1 MKSNSVRPLVV
12 TSFVLMFSSAMVWST
27 AATPSN
33 PQSCGPKWTFVPSP
47 NGSSGSDLNGVAALG
62 RNDAWAVGAEPLATD
77 PFIQRWDGTAWKFVA
92 DPPAQSLG
100 LTDVAAVASDDVWAV
115 GGASSTIGGPLIE
128 HWNGTSWALE
138 PGPSMSGGYL
148 QGVAA
153 VSTSDVWAVGL
164 NFAAVNETVAEHWNG
179 STWIRVST
187 PDPGSEDNSLEG
199 VAAVAANDVWA
210 VGWFG
215 APSGNDQTLVLHW
228 NGTTWSIVPSPNV
241 GSETNRLFG
250 VTAAGPTD
258 LWAVGEYYV
267 SGQSRTLA
275 MRWDGSTWTVSP
287 TPSKVPG
294 TNRLL
299 EAAVAANGQVWAVG
313 YYEDARAHSFPI
325 SLRWDGAT
333 WTLFKG
339 TLTAGSTGSFRDV
352 AASPDGDLWAVGQ
365 FRGSSGTDKTLTERL
380 CP

>member
-62 RNDAWAVGAEPLATD
+62 RTDA
-77 PFIQRWDGTAWKFVA
+77 
-92 DPPAQSLG
+92 
-100 LTDVAAVASDDVWAV
+100 WAV

-199 VAAVAANDVWA
+199 VAAVAANDV
-210 VGWFG
+210 
-215 APSGNDQTLVLHW
+215 
-228 NGTTWSIVPSPNV
+228 
-241 GSETNRLFG
+241 
-250 VTAAGPTD
+250 
-258 LWAVGEYYV
+258 
-267 SGQSRTLA
+267 
-275 MRWDGSTWTVSP
+275 
-287 TPSKVPG
+287 
-294 TNRLL
+294 
-299 EAAVAANGQVWAVG
+299 
-313 YYEDARAHSFPI
+313 
-325 SLRWDGAT
+325 
-333 WTLFKG
+333 
-339 TLTAGSTGSFRDV
+339 
-352 AASPDGDLWAVGQ
+352 
-365 FRGSSGTDKTLTERL
+365 
-380 CP
+380 